1 MTQAFLSAVF
11 AVATLLAV
19 VLVPA
24 AKAQDARWVQIEAR
38 PNLEQAL
45 ERVRDY
51 EQSLDNVNGFR
62 LPSGWYAIALGPFTP
77 EVAAA
82 VRADLRARGAI
93 PSDSYVADGTDY
105 RQQYWPEGAG
115 FGAPAEVIAALP
127 EPAPS
132 GVTAEPLAIVPQ
144 EETLAEARDAER
156 ALTREEREEIQR
168 ALEWEGFYAST
179 IDGAFGPG
187 TRRAIEDWQAAQ
199 SFPVTGV
206 LQTVQRRQLV
216 ESFRE
221 EVASLGLATVT
232 DFEAGIEIT
241 LPTAMVARSRA
252 EAPFV
257 HFDATNGSGVTVLLI
272 SLPGET
278 TALAA
283 LYDIMQTLEVV
294 PLTGPRALEGNRFT
308 ITGQNALVIS
318 ETYAEVRDGA
328 VKGFTLIWP
337 QGDEKR
343 RLRALSAMQASFSPL
358 RGQVLSDAAA
368 PLDAAR
374 RQDLLSGLEIRKP
387 ERSVSG
393 FFVDGTGRVLTAAE
407 SIAQCARVTLGDE
420 VTAAIAAVDP
430 TLGLALLQPQ
440 EVLAPLGVAGF
451 DAGLARPGSE
461 VAVAGYSFGGILA
474 APTLTFGTLED
485 TRALDGRED
494 LTRLALMAEDG
505 DAGGPVF
512 DTRGSVVGLLLPP
525 SDDPARQLPR
535 EVRYAADA
543 EAIALFLDANGVRP
557 APSTASAEVAPE
569 DLAVLAADMTVLVEC
584 WN

>member
-11 AVATLLAV
+11 AAATLLAV
-19 VLVPA
+19 VLAPA

-93 PSDSYVADGTDY
+93 PSDSYVTDGTDY

-440 EVLAPLGVAGF
+440 EVLAPLGVASF

>member
-11 AVATLLAV
+11 AVATLFAVALA
-19 VLVPA
+19 PA
-24 AKAQDARWVQIEAR
+24 AAAQDARWVQIEAR

-51 EQSLDNVNGFR
+51 ELSLDNVNGFR

-93 PSDSYVADGTDY
+93 PSDSYVADGSEY

-115 FGAPAEVIAALP
+115 FGVPATVIAALP
-127 EPAPS
+127 APDPSAATPEP
-132 GVTAEPLAIVPQ
+132 VVVVPR

-216 ESFRE
+216 EDFRE

-257 HFDATNGSGVTVLLI
+257 HFEPTNDSGVTVLLI

-283 LYDIMQTLEVV
+283 LYDIMQTLEAV
-294 PLTGPRALEGNRFT
+294 PLTGPRALDGNRFT
-308 ITGQNALVIS
+308 ITGQNADVIS

-393 FFVDGTGRVLTAAE
+393 FFVDGTGRVLTAADG
-407 SIAQCARVTLGDE
+407 IAQCARVTLGDE
-420 VTAAIAAVDP
+420 VTADVAAVDP

-440 EVLAPLGVAGF
+440 ETLAPLGVAGF
-451 DAGLARPGSE
+451 DAGLARPGSA

-494 LTRLALMAEDG
+494 LTRLALIAEDG

-512 DTRGSVVGLLLPP
+512 DTRGSVVGLLLP
-525 SDDPARQLPR
+525 STVDPARQLPQD
-535 EVRYAADA
+535 VRYAANA
-543 EAIALFLDANGVRP
+543 EAIALFLDANGVP
-557 APSTASAEVAPE
+557 PSPSTAAAEVAPE
-569 DLAVLAADMTVLVEC
+569 DLAVLAADVTVLVEC

>member
-1 MTQAFLSAVF
+1 MTQAFLSAIF
-11 AVATLLAV
+11 AVATLFAV
-19 VLVPA
+19 AIAPA
-24 AKAQDARWVQIEAR
+24 AQAQDTRWVQIEAR
-38 PNLEQAL
+38 PTLDQAL

-51 EQSLDNVNGFR
+51 DLSLDNVNGFR

-93 PSDSYVADGTDY
+93 PADSYVADGSEY

-115 FGAPAEVIAALP
+115 FGALTPVITALP
-127 EPAPS
+127 EPDPSVVAAAP
-132 GVTAEPLAIVPQ
+132 VAIVPQ

-156 ALTREEREEIQR
+156 ALTREERQDIQR

-187 TRRAIEDWQAAQ
+187 TRRAIESWQAAQ
-199 SFPVTGV
+199 SYPVTGV

-216 ESFRE
+216 DGYQSEM
-221 EVASLGLATVT
+221 ASLGLATVT

-257 HFDATNGSGVTVLLI
+257 HFDATNDSGVTVLLV

-278 TALAA
+278 TTLAA

-294 PLTGPRALEGNRFT
+294 PLTGPRAIEGNRFT
-308 ITGQNALVIS
+308 ITGQNAEVIS

-337 QGDEKR
+337 VGDEKR
-343 RLRALSAMQASFSPL
+343 RLRALSAMQASFTPL

-374 RQDLLSGLEIRKP
+374 RQDLLSGLDVRRP
-387 ERSVSG
+387 ERSASG
-393 FFVDGTGRVLTAAE
+393 FFVDGAGRVLTAAD

-420 VTAAIAAVDP
+420 VTVDVAAVDP
-430 TLGLALLQPQ
+430 ALGLALLQPQ
-440 EVLAPLGVAGF
+440 EALAPLGVAGF

-461 VAVAGYSFGGILA
+461 VAVAGYSFGGVLA
-474 APTLTFGTLED
+474 APTMTFGTLED

-494 LTRLALMAEDG
+494 LTRLALLAEEG

-525 SDDPARQLPR
+525 AGDPARQLPQD
-535 EVRYAADA
+535 VRYAADA

-557 APSTASAEVAPE
+557 TPSAAGAEIAPE

>member
-1 MTQAFLSAVF
+1 MTQAFLSAIF

-19 VLVPA
+19 ALAPA
-24 AKAQDARWVQIEAR
+24 AQAQDARWVQIEAR

-51 EQSLDNVNGFR
+51 ELSLDNVAGFR

-93 PSDSYVADGTDY
+93 PSDSYVADGSEY

-115 FGAPAEVIAALP
+115 FGLPAQVIAALP
-127 EPAPS
+127 EPDPS
-132 GVTAEPLAIVPQ
+132 AVATEPVAVVPQ
-144 EETLAEARDAER
+144 EETLAEARQAER

-168 ALEWEGFYAST
+168 ALEWEGFYASA

-187 TRRAIEDWQAAQ
+187 TRRAIENWQAAQ
-199 SFPVTGV
+199 SYPVTGV

-216 ESFRE
+216 EGFRD

-257 HFDATNGSGVTVLLI
+257 HFDPTNGSGVTVLLI

-283 LYDIMQTLEVV
+283 LYDIMQTLEIV

-308 ITGQNALVIS
+308 ITGQNAGVIS

-343 RLRALSAMQASFSPL
+343 RLRALSAMRASFTPL

-368 PLDAAR
+368 PLDPAR
-374 RQDLLSGLEIRKP
+374 RQDLLSGLEIRRP
-387 ERSVSG
+387 ERSATG
-393 FFVDGTGRVLTAAE
+393 FFVDGAGRVLTAAG

-420 VTAAIAAVDP
+420 VTADVAAVDP

-440 EVLAPLGVAGF
+440 DALSPLGVAGF

-461 VAVAGYSFGGILA
+461 IAVAGYSFGGVLA
-474 APTLTFGTLED
+474 APTMTFGTLED

-494 LTRLALMAEDG
+494 LTRLALLAEEG

-525 SDDPARQLPR
+525 SDDPARRLPQD
-535 EVRYAADA
+535 VRYAADA
-543 EAIALFLDANGVRP
+543 EAIALFLDANGVQP
-557 APSTASAEVAPE
+557 SPSTASVEVAPE